1 MFTGEYVNSRFG
13 ITVAIERNGFIC
25 FLNSRPALNE
35 SYRFF
40 GKSQNTN
47 LEGSDSLRSKPVNFF
62 FSNFSPLARLRFPR
76 QTR

>member
-1 MFTGEYVNSRFG
+1 M
-13 ITVAIERNGFIC
+13 VAIEKIGFIC
-25 FLNSRPALNE
+25 FLNSRPVLNE

-47 LEGSDSLRSKPVNFF
+47 LEGSDSLRSKTVNLFPLK
-62 FSNFSPLARLRFPR
+62 FSAARREFHFPR